1 LNYSKW
7 TRTESYICHW
17 QNENNT
23 TAETKQESHADIAP
37 SVTINIEP
45 EAIVSTD
52 LNSSFDNEKDL
63 DSDTDN
69 ANSFDNDSSENTDTD
84 NDMDNQDDPLLSDS
98 MKMRILRNLNNSESS
113 LTGSESDFI

>member
-1 LNYSKW
+1 
-7 TRTESYICHW
+7 
-17 QNENNT
+17 
-23 TAETKQESHADIAP
+23 
-37 SVTINIEP
+37 
-45 EAIVSTD
+45 

-63 DSDTDN
+63 DSDTD
-69 ANSFDNDSSENTDTD
+69 NSFDNDSSENTDTD